1 MNKLFKNFIGVL
13 QLNLFNSI
21 NENNL
26 FSIEELRAYCSTQQK
41 IEIGKKYRKYIKEIN
56 KKNKKWLDKKNIY
69 QLIKILFN
77 L

>member
-26 FSIEELRAYCSTQQK
+26 FSIEELRAYRLTQQK
-41 IEIGKKYRKYIKEIN
+41 IEIGKKYRKYIEEIN
-56 KKNKKWLDKKNIY
+56 KKHKKWLDKKTM
-69 QLIKILFN
+69 
-77 L
+77 